1 MELYHMS
8 RRSEITILP
17 KYIVY
22 FNQAKGTLFT
32 TKEMKSF
39 AGEDICVVKV
49 YKICK
54 KNITKT
60 RKIKLSIYTLM
71 KFLLIFIL
79 Y

>member
-1 MELYHMS
+1 MS

-54 KNITKT
+54 KTITKT